1 MADHA
6 SKPPAGAAG
15 SADSRDAQHRK
26 PYERPR
32 ILSREPLEAMAA
44 TCTGARAK
52 SVAGTGGC
60 RNPNIRS

>member
-6 SKPPAGAAG
+6 SKPAAGAAG
-15 SADSRDAQHRK
+15 IADSRDAQRRK

-44 TCTGARAK
+44 TCTGAKAK
-52 SVAGTGGC
+52 SVAGVGSC
-60 RNPNIRS
+60 RSPNIRS